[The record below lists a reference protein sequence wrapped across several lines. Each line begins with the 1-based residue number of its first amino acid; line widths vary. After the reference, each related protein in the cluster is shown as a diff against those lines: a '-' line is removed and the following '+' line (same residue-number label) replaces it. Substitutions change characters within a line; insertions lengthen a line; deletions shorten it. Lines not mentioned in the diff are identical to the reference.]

1 MTRHIQWKTLTAT
14 ILSVPVLCFVILSV
28 QADADWSP
36 PLNLSASAVHTEGA
50 SIAVDTSS
58 RIHVVW
64 SEGGEIL
71 HRFRDATG
79 WSAAAYV
86 ASGTSPHLAADAA
99 GGVHLVFANRFAG
112 IDDIYFTSWQAI
124 SGWDLPLNLSEGVGF
139 SFSPRLAIAPDHGFA
154 VVWSVQSGDSQFV
167 YVARS
172 ADGLPWSMSPVPNA
186 HGAHPVVGFSPAE
199 DLLVA
204 WQEPYDEV
212 GSPTEVFVSQ
222 QTGSQWTLPVD
233 VSASPEVDSRLPSL
247 AVGPGGV
254 YVAWQ
259 EAGPEGQAVYWSR
272 MTDRE
277 WATPQKRSG
286 SGQAFAPAMASDAS
300 GHGHMV
306 WTTESAVQYVTWS
319 PLTGIWEPIGDVT
332 VGQVGPSQACIVL
345 EGSPHVLWLAEA
357 SRDNDDVYYS
367 RRAAVEP
374 SPTPSATPTA
384 TATPTL
390 GPSWSVFLPCIL
402 VGSQPMP

>member
-1 MTRHIQWKTLTAT
+1 MTRHIPWKTLTAT
-14 ILSVPVLCFVILSV
+14 VLSATTLCFAILSI
-28 QADADWSP
+28 QADGDWSP
-36 PLNLSASAVHTEGA
+36 PLNLSASSVHTENA
-50 SIAVDTSS
+50 SIAVDASG

-71 HRFRDATG
+71 HRFRDAND

-99 GGVHLVFANRFAG
+99 GGVHLVFANRFAS
-112 IDDIYFTSWQAI
+112 IDDIYFTSWQAV
-124 SGWDLPLNLSEGVGF
+124 SGWGLPLNLSEGVGV
-139 SFSPRLAIAPDHGFA
+139 SFSPRLAIAPHRSFA

-172 ADGLPWSMSPVPNA
+172 ADGLLWSMSPVPNA
-186 HGAHPVVGFSPAE
+186 HGAHTVVGFYPAG

-204 WQEPYDEV
+204 WQEPYDDV
-212 GSPTEVFVSQ
+212 GSPPEVFVSQ

-233 VSASPEVDSRLPSL
+233 VSASPEADSRLPAL

-254 YVAWQ
+254 YLAWQ
-259 EAGPEGQAVYWSR
+259 EAGPEGQAVYLSK
-272 MTDRE
+272 MTDGE
-277 WATPQKRSG
+277 WTVPQKRSG
-286 SGQAFAPAMASDAS
+286 FGQAFAPAMAFDVS

-306 WTTESAVQYVTWS
+306 WTTENAVQYVNWS
-319 PLTGIWEPIGDVT
+319 PLTAIWQPIEDVT
-332 VGQVGPSQACIVL
+332 VGEVGPSGAGIALQ
-345 EGSPHVLWLAEA
+345 GSPHVIWLAEA
-357 SRDNDDVYYS
+357 SRDNDDVYYI
-367 RRAAVEP
+367 RRAVEP